1 MNEKT
6 EAAMC
11 IDEIEA
17 AVYTQ
22 LRPLGFRKYGR
33 TLHRFVSGDLS
44 QVIHFQCGLPSAGP
58 AQQMWV
64 NLGIRIPECDE
75 RTFSPCSLK
84 IYKNHSLNCILCSK
98 AARYS
103 CGWKCFYQYCDPPA
117 SSGIFFAIFR

>member
-44 QVIHFQCGLPSAGP
+44 QIIHFQCGLPSAGP

-75 RTFSPCSLK
+75 RTFSPSPL
-84 IYKNHSLNCILCSK
+84 
-98 AARYS
+98 
-103 CGWKCFYQYCDPPA
+103 
-117 SSGIFFAIFR
+117 